1 MGWDR
6 GRYYTRSKKV
16 NGRVV
21 REYVGSGLVAG
32 CTARWTQSI
41 GRKKL
46 HGGPPSGTYE
56 SSSTPWPA
64 P

>member
-21 REYVGSGLVAG
+21 REYIGTASGIHSSAS
-32 CTARWTQSI
+32 WT
-41 GRKKL
+41 
-46 HGGPPSGTYE
+46 GPG
-56 SSSTPWPA
+56 
-64 P
+64 